1 MSENVKE
8 EQKSSKTLIIVL
20 LIIIILLLLAVG
32 IVAAVFLLKKDDGA
46 QLPDNGGIIQYEAG
60 VVDLEDVQKVMD
72 ELSESAK
79 NGNMIV
85 SYKGYAHSK
94 DGTHFECSI
103 NNNIGNE
110 YDMYINIYKDSS
122 FEEQILLTGLIPP
135 GSGIQEFDSEIKLD
149 PGEYETT
156 LVFTQVED
164 DHSTLHAQ
172 SMVVLRLLVE
182 E

>member
-8 EQKSSKTLIIVL
+8 KQKSSKTLIIIL
-20 LIIIILLLLAVG
+20 LIIILLLLAAG
-32 IVAAVFLLKKDDGA
+32 IVAAVILLKKDDGA

-60 VVDLEDVQKVMD
+60 VVNLEDAQKVMD

-85 SYKGYAHSK
+85 SYKGYAYSK
-94 DGTHFECSI
+94 DGKHFECSI

-135 GSGIQEFDSEIKLD
+135 GSGIEEFDSEIKLD

-164 DHSTLHAQ
+164 DHSTIHAQ
-172 SMVVLRLLVE
+172 SMVVLRLIVE